1 MSTDVCV
8 VIASRDLPRLSGL
21 YDRLMQLP
29 ENGKLFFM
37 GDADVGRMVSEYETT
52 KDAGF
57 INENDIIPFDSVHAL
72 MKERL
77 SPYLKGAELPRGV
90 TGWYYQQ
97 FLKMEY
103 ARHCVNDW
111 YLVWDGDT
119 LPCRKISMFSEN
131 GVPYFDL
138 KHEYKPEY
146 FETMERLLPG
156 VGKVI
161 GRSFIS
167 EHMLIKK
174 EYMLELIEEIEQNE
188 SIPGNAFW
196 EKILNSIPAEK
207 IQEAVFSE
215 FEIYGSFVAIRHQS
229 AYRLRSWHSFRLGG
243 EFFDP
248 ATICDRD
255 FEWLGRDFDAISFEK
270 GHFVREDHKNL
281 FDNPRYQEKLS
292 PRKMLETVQ
301 EVFQDGYIEVWD

>member
-1 MSTDVCV
+1 
-8 VIASRDLPRLSGL
+8 
-21 YDRLMQLP
+21 
-29 ENGKLFFM
+29 
-37 GDADVGRMVSEYETT
+37 
-52 KDAGF
+52 
-57 INENDIIPFDSVHAL
+57 
-72 MKERL
+72 
-77 SPYLKGAELPRGV
+77 
-90 TGWYYQQ
+90 
-97 FLKMEY
+97 
-103 ARHCVNDW
+103 
-111 YLVWDGDT
+111 
-119 LPCRKISMFSEN
+119 
-131 GVPYFDL
+131 
-138 KHEYKPEY
+138 
-146 FETMERLLPG
+146 MERLLPG

-167 EHMLIKK
+167 EHMLIKR

-215 FEIYGSFVAIRHQS
+215 FETYGSFVAVRHQS